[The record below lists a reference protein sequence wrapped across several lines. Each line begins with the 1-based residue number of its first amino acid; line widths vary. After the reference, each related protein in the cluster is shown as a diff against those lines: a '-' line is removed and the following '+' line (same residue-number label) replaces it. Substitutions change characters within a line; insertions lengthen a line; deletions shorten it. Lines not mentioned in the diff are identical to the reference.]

1 MHLGYVPVASGYRNG
16 MYKQNGL
23 VKALGAMGFEKQ
35 GKNTAQIQWE
45 KRECEELE
53 RICNEYG
60 ISVEHPLEEN
70 RHHLHTGKTSLNV

>member
-35 GKNTAQIQWE
+35 GKNTAFLLSIRW
-45 KRECEELE
+45 KRT
-53 RICNEYG
+53 G
-60 ISVEHPLEEN
+60 IIYIPKHISCS
-70 RHHLHTGKTSLNV
+70 RKSGKWQQKKKLP